1 MLTTCNKCGS
11 QKEVK
16 LRKSDDVPVC
26 IECGTAV
33 ALSQIMIENM
43 RRGNDYITMSD
54 NKIPFGCKCDKCGAI
69 AELILN
75 ADSKTAECTACHKT
89 MNITPFMIKALQI
102 SGHYYPAKETPVA
115 LDEKEGI
122 NAPEPDKQISGDVS
136 RESQ

>member
-16 LRKSDDVPVC
+16 LRKSDNVPVC
-26 IECGTAV
+26 VECGTV
-33 ALSQIMIENM
+33 VNLSQMMINSM
-43 RRGNDYITMSD
+43 KMSNDYITISD

-75 ADSKTAECTACHKT
+75 PGSNEAECTVCHQT

-102 SGHYYPAKETPVA
+102 AGHYRP
-115 LDEKEGI
+115 
-122 NAPEPDKQISGDVS
+122 S
-136 RESQ
+136 REDRKSVV